1 MGNPL
6 LLFWHRL
13 VEPPPDE
20 RDRAY
25 GHGGVGERE
34 RADEAERH
42 LDAPETSGAIF
53 LILRRMR
60 APLIV
65 LVLVFSI
72 SIVGLTLIPGQQPD
86 GGTEPMSIF
95 DAFYFMSYTATT
107 IGFGEIP
114 YPLTTDQ
121 RMWVAASIFVSV
133 IGWAYAIGGLL
144 AMVQDRSFRR
154 EVATQRFARAV
165 RRMPQPFLIVAGFG
179 EAGSRVASEL
189 DRRGI
194 RMVVVDRSQDRIDTL
209 DLKALHADVPAL
221 AANARS
227 LATLRLAGLEHPRCA
242 GILALTDDGEANLA
256 LVQAAHLLHPEL
268 PVIARADTSSI
279 AHRMEAFGGPMVV
292 DPFDAFG
299 DRLRLTLGT
308 PALAQLFQ
316 WLVSPTGAS
325 LPPRPVPP
333 TGGRW
338 ILVGQGS
345 GAEELRRDLVTAGVT
360 VTLVDPTTPGQAH
373 GAAGQAAESASFTAL
388 AAGSI
393 ALVAAAE
400 KDTMNVSYVD
410 AARRANPS
418 MFVVARQELPANT
431 ALFEALHPDLLLI
444 PAEVVAREVL
454 ERFANPALW
463 DFLTLA
469 REQDDRWAE
478 ALLSELVATSG
489 TGSPEVWQVRVDE
502 VEAPAVARVLRGGT
516 VRLGDLLPS
525 PFARS
530 ERLSLTVLVLE
541 RDGHAQLTP
550 DPATELA
557 VGDILLVAGGRGARR
572 GWTATFTEDDML
584 SYVLSGQSVAT
595 TWWGRRL
602 LRTSRGSDS

>member
-154 EVATQRFARAV
+154 EVATQRFARQV

-179 EAGSRVASEL
+179 EAG
-189 DRRGI
+189 
-194 RMVVVDRSQDRIDTL
+194 
-209 DLKALHADVPAL
+209 
-221 AANARS
+221 
-227 LATLRLAGLEHPRCA
+227 
-242 GILALTDDGEANLA
+242 
-256 LVQAAHLLHPEL
+256 
-268 PVIARADTSSI
+268 
-279 AHRMEAFGGPMVV
+279 
-292 DPFDAFG
+292 
-299 DRLRLTLGT
+299 
-308 PALAQLFQ
+308 
-316 WLVSPTGAS
+316 
-325 LPPRPVPP
+325 
-333 TGGRW
+333 
-338 ILVGQGS
+338 
-345 GAEELRRDLVTAGVT
+345 
-360 VTLVDPTTPGQAH
+360 
-373 GAAGQAAESASFTAL
+373 
-388 AAGSI
+388 
-393 ALVAAAE
+393 
-400 KDTMNVSYVD
+400 
-410 AARRANPS
+410 
-418 MFVVARQELPANT
+418 
-431 ALFEALHPDLLLI
+431 
-444 PAEVVAREVL
+444 
-454 ERFANPALW
+454 
-463 DFLTLA
+463 
-469 REQDDRWAE
+469 
-478 ALLSELVATSG
+478 
-489 TGSPEVWQVRVDE
+489 
-502 VEAPAVARVLRGGT
+502 
-516 VRLGDLLPS
+516 
-525 PFARS
+525 
-530 ERLSLTVLVLE
+530 
-541 RDGHAQLTP
+541 
-550 DPATELA
+550 
-557 VGDILLVAGGRGARR
+557 
-572 GWTATFTEDDML
+572 
-584 SYVLSGQSVAT
+584 
-595 TWWGRRL
+595 
-602 LRTSRGSDS
+602 